1 MTNNNLHGS
10 SQFATIEELKELG
23 YFEGEG
29 LTFGTTYEDSKR
41 TTYSP
46 KTSRP
51 SFRSIT
57 YSGDSHMITVAPTRS
72 GKGTTQI
79 IPSLMDHIGAVLC
92 IDPKGENAIITAEA
106 RQHIHGQKVHILDP
120 WREATK
126 VLDREPDQFNPL
138 DMLDP
143 DDDDFVDDA
152 MMIADALVVETGG
165 DSHWTNEARAMV
177 MGFILYVTT
186 DPHEAETR
194 SLGRVR
200 ELLSLD
206 PAELQNLINTRMVKS
221 ENQLVRSAGNR
232 FNQKSE
238 RELSSVISTAQ
249 QNTHFLESPNVKK
262 SLEKST
268 FDFASLKSDD
278 APISVYVV
286 LPADRLNTHGRWL
299 RLIVS
304 MAITAMVRGRAKP
317 QRPALFILD
326 EFAALGK
333 LAVVEQAFGL
343 MAGFGMQMHAVL
355 QDMSQLQDL
364 YGQRWQTF
372 LGNSAVLQVFGTRDV
387 MTAEYVSKLAGHT
400 TVERI
405 SVATAERRKGGFFTS
420 ADPNYSAMAD
430 QSFGRLL
437 IMPEEIMRMGNKV
450 QLLFMPSCPPIECFK
465 VEYFRNAKYFDDEGN
480 PMFRIH
486 PNTPY
491 PPDFDA
497 YDANTEERLLSI
509 DQEEMNKIIAKQ
521 NDIKERQRAERQQA
535 RDDAIE
541 RASEVTAKGVKLAG
555 RFGQR
560 LYDEARKKLDK

>member
-1 MTNNNLHGS
+1 MTDNNLHGS
-10 SQFATIEELKELG
+10 SQFADIDEMRRLG
-23 YFEGEG
+23 YLEGEG
-29 LTFGTTYEDSKR
+29 LTFGTTYEEVGRFDHFKA
-41 TTYSP
+41 
-46 KTSRP
+46 
-51 SFRSIT
+51 IT
-57 YSGDSHMITVAPTRS
+57 YDGDSHMITVAPTRS

-79 IPSLMDHIGAVLC
+79 IPSLMDHMGAVLC

-106 RQHIHGQKVHILDP
+106 RESIHGQKVYILDP

-126 VLDREPDQFNPL
+126 VLEREPDQFNPL

-143 DDDDFVDDA
+143 ESDDFVDDA

-186 DPHEAETR
+186 DPNEVETR

-206 PAELQNLINTRMVKS
+206 PAELQNLINTRMVTSK
-221 ENQLVRSAGNR
+221 NQLVRSAGNR

-268 FDFASLKSDD
+268 FNFASLKSDD

-304 MAITAMVRGRAKP
+304 MAITAMVRGGNKP
-317 QRPALFILD
+317 VRPALFILD

-405 SVATAERRKGGFFTS
+405 SVATAERRKGGWFTEG
-420 ADPNYSAMAD
+420 DPNYTAMAD

-437 IMPEEIMRMGNKV
+437 IMPEEIMRMPANF
-450 QLLFMPSCPPIECFK
+450 QLLFMPSCSPIECLK
-465 VEYFRNAKYFDDEGN
+465 IEYFRNAKYFDDEGN
-480 PMFRIH
+480 PMFRVH
-486 PNTPY
+486 PNNPFPTEFKA
-491 PPDFDA
+491 FDEI
-497 YDANTEERLLSI
+497 TEERLMAM
-509 DQEEMNKIIAKQ
+509 DQADWDEIVAKQKIIQ
-521 NDIKERQRAERQQA
+521 ERQQAERQQA
-535 RDDAIE
+535 REEALAK
-541 RASEVTAKGVKLAG
+541 ASEVTAKGMKLAG